1 MKILLWTLFAVVL
14 GFIGGMVLSEIIGIV
29 GYLVFHQLMGVRL
42 LPVYTALA
50 SAGATLAVGLMLSQ
64 KARRTQQ

>member
-1 MKILLWTLFAVVL
+1 MKILLWTLFSLIL
-14 GFIGGMVLSEIIGIV
+14 GFIGGMVLSEIIGIF
-29 GYLVFHQLMGVRL
+29 GYLVFHQLMGIRF

-64 KARRTQQ
+64 KARPPQQ